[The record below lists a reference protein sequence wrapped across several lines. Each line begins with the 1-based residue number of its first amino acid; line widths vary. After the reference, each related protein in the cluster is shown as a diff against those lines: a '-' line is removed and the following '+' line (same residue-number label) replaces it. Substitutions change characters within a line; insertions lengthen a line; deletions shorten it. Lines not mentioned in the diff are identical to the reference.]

1 MTTTTRPTFLTVLCI
16 LSYIGCGLS
25 IISSLMQLAT
35 TPLAGVLN
43 LVASLICLF
52 GVIQMW
58 KLKKMGFY
66 LYLVGEIAPLIITFA
81 TLGFAAM
88 FSFAGGFMALIAGLM
103 SIFPILFIILYALNL
118 KHLN

>member
-1 MTTTTRPTFLTVLCI
+1 MTTTTRPAFLTVLCI

-25 IISSLMQLAT
+25 IISSLMTIT
-35 TPLAGVLN
+35 TLTGILS
-43 LVASLICLF
+43 LVAALLCLW

-66 LYLVGEIAPLIITFA
+66 LYLVGEIAPLIISFA
-81 TLGFAAM
+81 TIGFAGL
-88 FSFAGGFMALIAGLM
+88 FNFAGGVMAMAVGIGFIFSIA
-103 SIFPILFIILYALNL
+103 FIIMYAVNL